1 MKGLEAYLKKY
12 GKHFTEKLAMSIT
25 EGRWNGTKV
34 RKAAQKKVYY
44 NVIGFTIGDMVYL
57 TNVTSTEWKYPSI
70 GKSINYTLYVMGDYS
85 FNDGVLF
92 DKWLDDMVDEGEVFD
107 FTPYI

>member
-1 MKGLEAYLKKY
+1 MKGLEAYLKKH

-25 EGRWNGTKV
+25 EGRWNGNKV
-34 RKAAQKKVYY
+34 KKAAQRKVYY
-44 NVIGFTIGDMVYL
+44 NVTGFTIGDMVYL

-70 GKSINYTLYVMGDYS
+70 YKSINYTLYVMGDYR

-92 DKWLDDMVDEGEVFD
+92 DEWLEELEEEGKDFD
-107 FTPYI
+107 LTPFT